1 MQKSRKMKRL
11 RRDCSWESVQSNGKK
26 RKDHWRNLI
35 NGWEKGRWNGGGG
48 VLCVCMTSC
57 CCIVYEVNVS
67 AFFALFFGFIQRFL
81 FLFFHQI
88 NNFFFIYNGPHGYRN
103 IIPHILLT
111 MDSSPLPTQFFKTPK
126 INFSKTKI
134 LPLKFHK
141 DRKSV
146 V

>member
-1 MQKSRKMKRL
+1 M
-11 RRDCSWESVQSNGKK
+11 
-26 RKDHWRNLI
+26 
-35 NGWEKGRWNGGGG
+35 
-48 VLCVCMTSC
+48 LCVCMTSC

-134 LPLKFHK
+134 LPLKFHNL
-141 DRKSV
+141 
-146 V
+146 